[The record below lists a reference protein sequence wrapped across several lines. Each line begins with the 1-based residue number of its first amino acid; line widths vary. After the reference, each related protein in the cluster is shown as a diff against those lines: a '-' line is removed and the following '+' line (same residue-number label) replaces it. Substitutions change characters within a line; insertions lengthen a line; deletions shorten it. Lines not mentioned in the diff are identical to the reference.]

1 MKSRTKK
8 WAHYRE
14 KIKKLPPEKFSK
26 RKDYTEVA
34 SVSDLAAMNGSA
46 KAANAI
52 SSGNLR
58 NVKTTPYSVYQRR
71 RSNMLIFKL
80 AVTFLVVTG
89 LVCAW
94 FFWVMR

>member
-14 KIKKLPPEKFSK
+14 KIKKLPAEKFSK
-26 RKDYTEVA
+26 RKDYAEVA
-34 SVSDLAAMNGSA
+34 SMSDLAEMNVSA

-52 SSGNLR
+52 SGNASH
-58 NVKTTPYSVYQRR
+58 NTKATPYSVYQRR
-71 RSNMLIFKL
+71 RRNMLFVKL
-80 AVTFLVVTG
+80 AVTFVALVG
-89 LVCAW
+89 LACAW

>member
-46 KAANAI
+46 KAAHAI
-52 SSGNLR
+52 SNGNLH

-71 RSNMLIFKL
+71 RRNMLIVKL
-80 AVTFLVVTG
+80 ATTAVVLAG
-89 LVCAW
+89 FICAW
-94 FFWVMR
+94 FLWVMR

>member
-14 KIKKLPPEKFSK
+14 TIKKLPAEKFPK

-34 SVSDLAAMNGSA
+34 SVSDLAEMNVSA
-46 KAANAI
+46 KASNAL
-52 SSGNLR
+52 SGNVR
-58 NVKTTPYSVYQRR
+58 NAKATPYAVYQRR
-71 RSNMLIFKL
+71 RRNMLFVK
-80 AVTFLVVTG
+80 LVVTFVVLAG
-89 LVCAW
+89 FICAW